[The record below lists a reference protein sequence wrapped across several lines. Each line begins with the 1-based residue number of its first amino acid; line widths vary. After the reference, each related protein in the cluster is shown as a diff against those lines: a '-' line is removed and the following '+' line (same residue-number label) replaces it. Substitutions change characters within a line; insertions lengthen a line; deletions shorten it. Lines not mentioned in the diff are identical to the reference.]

1 MWEGLPYKERPIYNT
16 AISRGNVRVLRSA
29 FWHMIKLRKVKILSD
44 KLTEIGR
51 DAFAWCNELEE
62 VNIPEG
68 VTRIGDHA
76 FWWSLCLRKVEL
88 PSTLTRIED
97 FAFDSDPLDSIDIPA
112 GVTFIG
118 RNAFWNNR
126 ELKKVYS
133 RPVVPPTT
141 SEWSDTKPYCRSTP
155 VRRRLPS
162 SMYRKARQR
171 PTGLLRC
178 SRSSRTSS
186 SLRSGNGPPPS
197 TGRLR
202 RRHSSKCMVR
212 LARSMSW
219 PTAMAAMG
227 RHRSM
232 CLA

>member
-1 MWEGLPYKERPIYNT
+1 
-16 AISRGNVRVLRSA
+16 
-29 FWHMIKLRKVKILSD
+29 MIKLRKVKILSD

-62 VNIPEG
+62 VNLPEG
-68 VTRIGDHA
+68 VTRIGDHS

-118 RNAFWNNR
+118 RNAFWNNP

-133 RPVVPPTT
+133 RPVVPPPHPANGLILSHT
-141 SEWSDTKPYCRSTP
+141 CHSTP

-219 PTAMAAMG
+219 PMAMAAMG

>member
-29 FWHMIKLRKVKILSD
+29 FCHMIKLRKVKILSD

-118 RNAFWNNR
+118 RNAFWNNP

-133 RPVVPPTT
+133 RPVVPPHN
-141 SEWSDTKPYCRSTP
+141 
-155 VRRRLPS
+155 
-162 SMYRKARQR
+162 QR
-171 PTGLLRC
+171 
-178 SRSSRTSS
+178 
-186 SLRSGNGPPPS
+186 
-197 TGRLR
+197 
-202 RRHSSKCMVR
+202 MV
-212 LARSMSW
+212 
-219 PTAMAAMG
+219 
-227 RHRSM
+227 
-232 CLA
+232 